1 LPASGTEKQRAV
13 IAIYPTVAMSGAKI
27 QVAIGS
33 HPVHEFG
40 PITLRPSAVQKFDVS
55 VTDLEA
61 ARTSLVVDITSA
73 KDQRLLHWSVAD
85 PIDGNPDFVPIAGT
99 AEPAPKALNVM
110 TVQEIYQYGVK
121 MEKESAVEGAQPG
134 EEEEIANIY
143 RRALEQD
150 PGYTPAL
157 LKLAWRRYRA
167 ADFRGGEE
175 LLDCARDQFD
185 PEVNYAYGVIYRAA
199 GNLDK
204 AANSFWLSSHYGG
217 PLAPA
222 FAQLGETLIAQKK
235 YDDAIEG
242 LHRSLDHNPGD
253 AMALT
258 DLAVALRL
266 AGRTTKASQ
275 VLDQALE
282 KMRLLPFAQA
292 ERQRLAGSNTGSRG
306 EQTASKLLGS
316 PYEFDY
322 LEVAAW
328 YRSLGDMESS
338 DFVLQA
344 ALKDLPSREISPLPY
359 YYLASNARLE
369 GKNQDA
375 EQFALKA
382 AGMPYEKVFPS
393 RVMDAL
399 VLEDVIEHN
408 AHDTHAKYFLGNLY
422 FARGRYEDAAKLW
435 KEAQS
440 EGFEYSTLQRNL
452 AMYTWLVKKDLNG
465 ARPFLERAIQLAP
478 SNYRLYAILDD
489 IYFALGDASK
499 QREMFE
505 GAPATV
511 LNHDP
516 VRVRQSRWLALQKKY
531 DQALR
536 LMMDPPF
543 IPGPGGEMNRMVY
556 VWINIQK
563 GMAELEAGDSKE
575 AEKAFRQATEYP
587 LSVGVGKNYKP
598 NNAEAFFWLG
608 ETLRAEG
615 NNEGARAAWQTA
627 TRQGR
632 DDQGF
637 VSDFLKGVPHFFSIL
652 ALRELGYTEE
662 ADRALDELLEA
673 VKKDHATAAD
683 FYLAGLVE
691 RYRKHEDKAKNA
703 FRHALEL
710 DPLFWQA
717 HAAKD

>member
-1 LPASGTEKQRAV
+1 
-13 IAIYPTVAMSGAKI
+13 M
-27 QVAIGS
+27 
-33 HPVHEFG
+33 
-40 PITLRPSAVQKFDVS
+40 
-55 VTDLEA
+55 
-61 ARTSLVVDITSA
+61 
-73 KDQRLLHWSVAD
+73 HWSAAD
-85 PIDGNPDFVPIAGT
+85 PIDGNPDFVSIAGT
-99 AEPAPKALNVM
+99 AEPAPKSLNMM
-110 TVQEIYQYGVK
+110 TAQEIYQYGVEK
-121 MEKESAVEGAQPG
+121 EKESAVEGAPPG
-134 EEEEIANIY
+134 EEDEIANIY
-143 RRALEQD
+143 RRVLEQD
-150 PGYTPAL
+150 PGYGPAL

-167 ADFRGGEE
+167 ADFRGAVD
-175 LLDCARDQFD
+175 LLDCARDRFD

-199 GNLDK
+199 GNLEK

-235 YDDAIEG
+235 YDDAIEV
-242 LHRSLDHNPGD
+242 LHRTLDHNAGD

-258 DLAVALRL
+258 DLTVALRL
-266 AGRTTKASQ
+266 AGKTAKAAQ

-292 ERQRLAGSNTGSRG
+292 ERQRLAGSSTGPRG
-306 EQTASKLLGS
+306 ERTASKLLDS

-344 ALKDLPSREISPLPY
+344 ALKDFSSREISPMPY

-382 AGMPYEKVFPS
+382 TGMPYERVFPC

-408 AHDTHAKYFLGNLY
+408 THDTHAKYFLGNLY

-440 EGFEYSTLQRNL
+440 EGFEYSPLQRNL
-452 AMYTWLVKKDLNG
+452 AMYAWLVKKDLNG
-465 ARPFLERAIQLAP
+465 ARLLLERAIQLAP
-478 SNYRLYAILDD
+478 SDYRLYATLDD
-489 IYFALGDASK
+489 IYIALGEASA

-505 GAPATV
+505 GMPAAV

-516 VRVRQSRWLALQKKY
+516 VRVRQSRWFALEKKY

-543 IPGPGGEMNRMVY
+543 IPGPGGEMNRRVY

-563 GMAELEAGDSKE
+563 GKAELEAGDSKE

-587 LSVGVGKNYKP
+587 LFLGVGKNYKP

-608 ETLRAEG
+608 EALKAEG
-615 NNEGARAAWQTA
+615 DNEGARAAWQTA
-627 TRQGR
+627 THQGR

-637 VSDFLKGVPHFFSIL
+637 ASYFPKGIPYFFSIL
-652 ALRELGYTEE
+652 ALRELGYTEQ
-662 ADRALDELLEA
+662 ADHALDELLEA

-683 FYLAGLVE
+683 FYVAGLAE
-691 RYRKHEDKAKNA
+691 RYRKHEDQAKNA

-710 DPLFWQA
+710 DPLLWEA
-717 HAAKD
+717 RAAKE